1 MPVDRE
7 RIDNLFRKLGR
18 ELTKIS
24 AKPQP
29 KNVHQFRTATR
40 RVEALAEL
48 LPDHDRNFRKLLK
61 QLGHLRRR
69 AGKVRD
75 LDVLNANLRSL
86 KVSEEPGRKAQVL
99 RALADQRVRREQK
112 LTEALD
118 ADTVRKIKK
127 RLNRAAG
134 SIVLSQAADPVA
146 CSIQSFARL
155 AEENPVLNEDV
166 LHRYRIEGKRIRYT
180 AELGGDDPQAQ
191 RVVAALKRMQDA
203 IGDWHDWLTLREKTQ
218 ELATDGRPSAM
229 IAALTN
235 ITRAK
240 YRDALQVVAEVK
252 AELLQTTPSSP
263 KIVANAAPRRKPAAS
278 EQVAT
283 AAIA

>member
-1 MPVDRE
+1 
-7 RIDNLFRKLGR
+7 
-18 ELTKIS
+18 
-24 AKPQP
+24 
-29 KNVHQFRTATR
+29 
-40 RVEALAEL
+40 
-48 LPDHDRNFRKLLK
+48 
-61 QLGHLRRR
+61 
-69 AGKVRD
+69 
-75 LDVLNANLRSL
+75 
-86 KVSEEPGRKAQVL
+86 
-99 RALADQRVRREQK
+99 
-112 LTEALD
+112 
-118 ADTVRKIKK
+118 
-127 RLNRAAG
+127 
-134 SIVLSQAADPVA
+134 
-146 CSIQSFARL
+146 
-155 AEENPVLNEDV
+155 
-166 LHRYRIEGKRIRYT
+166 
-180 AELGGDDPQAQ
+180 
-191 RVVAALKRMQDA
+191 MQDA